1 MPKTNL
7 SLAEARRLCLASQ
20 GFDRPRPT
28 GTPDR
33 RHIRQVINRLG
44 LLQLDF
50 VNVLVPAHYF
60 VLFSRLGPYDRKRM
74 NELVYESREFIEHW
88 AHEASIVPTEL
99 WSLLAYRRAQF
110 EPWKSSP
117 IMKLPGRDKYLE
129 RSLNQ
134 VRSHG
139 PLTAQDLPPV
149 PRPTG
154 KPGDWKKSVPRWA
167 LECHFGNGDVSV
179 ADRLPNFQ
187 RVYDVPENI
196 VDEPHFS
203 KTLSKEDGQ
212 RELLYRAAG
221 AYGVATLHD
230 LADYYR
236 MPAREAAPLV
246 AELVKEGKLDEV
258 SVESWNE
265 PAYVNPRTR
274 IPRDIKACSLLSP
287 FDPLVWFRPR
297 AERLFGFHYRI
308 EIYVPA
314 NKRKWGYYVLPF
326 LHNDKIVARV
336 DLKAERNS
344 RTLLV
349 LATHEEPESNTETT
363 SVALAREL
371 WTLASW
377 LELDSIKVTRRGK
390 LGRVLAQ
397 ECSAIQR
404 N

>member
-1 MPKTNL
+1 MSKTSL
-7 SLAEARRLCLASQ
+7 SLHEARRLCLAAQ
-20 GFDRPRPT
+20 GFDRPRPSRS
-28 GTPDR
+28 PDR
-33 RHIRQVINRLG
+33 RHLRQAINRMG
-44 LLQLDF
+44 ILQLDF
-50 VNVLVPAHYF
+50 VNVLVPAHYL
-60 VLFSRLGPYDRKRM
+60 VLFSRLGPYDRKRV
-74 NELVYESREFIEHW
+74 NELIYQGRDYIEHW

-117 IMKLPGRDKYLE
+117 IMKLPSRKSYLKN
-129 RSLNQ
+129 SLEQ
-134 VRSHG
+134 VRSQG
-139 PLTAQDLPPV
+139 PITAQDLPPV
-149 PRPTG
+149 PRPAG
-154 KPGDWKKSVPRWA
+154 KPGDWEKSVGRWA

-196 VDEPHFS
+196 VDEPHLS
-203 KTLSKEDGQ
+203 KLLSKEDGQ

-221 AYGVATLHD
+221 AYGVASLHD

-236 MPAREAAPLV
+236 MPTREAAPLI
-246 AELVKEGKLDEV
+246 AELLEEGKLEEV
-258 SVESWNE
+258 SVESWSE
-265 PAYVNPRTR
+265 TAYRRPDTKVPRK
-274 IPRDIKACSLLSP
+274 IEASSLLSP

-336 DLKAERNS
+336 DLKAQRDS

-349 LATHEEPESNTETT
+349 LASHEEPESDTDTT
-363 SVALAREL
+363 TVALAKEL
-371 WTLASW
+371 WTLARW
-377 LELDSIKVTRRGK
+377 LELDTIKVTRRGK
-390 LGRVLAQ
+390 LGRALAQ
-397 ECSAIQR
+397 ACRTRER
-404 N
+404 T